1 NPCSLFGQVSVA
13 ERAAVPLPVTCCP
26 DAMRIA
32 RMSAALGC
40 IELFAIGAPDG
51 YQPSTKYWRMMAAAA
66 AAAGVESLVPAQCA
80 SETWARLNGSP
91 SDIAE
96 SPSKIVT
103 IVGLIRPSVVGPRLD
118 CGAKSF

>member
-1 NPCSLFGQVSVA
+1 GLTLAAYVAPSRVGRPSVPATTCARKRSPAAAMGRAFDTRTRPSPCSLFGQVSVA
-13 ERAAVPLPVTCCP
+13 ERAAVPLRVTCCP

-66 AAAGVESLVPAQCA
+66 AAAGVE
-80 SETWARLNGSP
+80 
-91 SDIAE
+91 
-96 SPSKIVT
+96 
-103 IVGLIRPSVVGPRLD
+103 
-118 CGAKSF
+118 